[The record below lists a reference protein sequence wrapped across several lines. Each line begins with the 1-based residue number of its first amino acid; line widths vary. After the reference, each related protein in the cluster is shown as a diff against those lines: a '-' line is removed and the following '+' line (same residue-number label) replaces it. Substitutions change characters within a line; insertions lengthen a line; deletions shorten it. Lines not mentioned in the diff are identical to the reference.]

1 MEDSPGQH
9 EDERAVPVT
18 YRAEIFAK
26 RGGEEVRLSAGVC
39 GSSIHELAEDL
50 IAQASELESEAK
62 EKLDQVETERGKSQ
76 RAERSGR
83 RRRSWE

>member
-18 YRAEIFAK
+18 YRAEIVAE
-26 RGGEEVRLSAGVC
+26 RGGEEVRLRAGVH
-39 GSSIHELAEDL
+39 GTSIRELAEDL
-50 IAQASELESEAK
+50 ITQASELESEAK
-62 EKLDQVETERGKSQ
+62 EKLDRAESERGRSQ
-76 RAERSGR
+76 RAELSGR